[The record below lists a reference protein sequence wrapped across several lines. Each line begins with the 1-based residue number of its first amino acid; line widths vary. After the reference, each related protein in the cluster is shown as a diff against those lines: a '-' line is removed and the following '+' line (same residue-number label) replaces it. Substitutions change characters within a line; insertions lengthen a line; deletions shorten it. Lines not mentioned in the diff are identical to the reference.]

1 MKEIKN
7 GQRNSISDPAKRC
20 QTTAHSSSGKSPS
33 EPHSEKV
40 ERCLSWFPQRF
51 ANLQRSGTV
60 GGSPVCCFSQMNRQ
74 MFGECGA
81 LESLNSHTHSLL
93 QYRLHILK
101 CSETSTTHTLQFTSV
116 VIFSPLHFLTAMFAI
131 SMFYAPLVFIVSNF
145 AIFVCTAVF

>member
-1 MKEIKN
+1 MAKGIQSAIQPSAVRPLHTVPLANHCLNHTLKRWK
-7 GQRNSISDPAKRC
+7 GVSAGFHKDLQTCSDLAP
-20 QTTAHSSSGKSPS
+20 
-33 EPHSEKV
+33 
-40 ERCLSWFPQRF
+40 W
-51 ANLQRSGTV
+51 